1 MLVEGLI
8 WTKFSFDEHLK
19 MEYPST
25 DFILYN
31 LQNALSEFSLS
42 IPQETLSLK
51 AVFLY
56 LGTLGVI

>member
-1 MLVEGLI
+1 MSSLFMLVEVLM

-19 MEYPST
+19 MEYPSI

-42 IPQETLSLK
+42 IPQET
-51 AVFLY
+51 
-56 LGTLGVI
+56 